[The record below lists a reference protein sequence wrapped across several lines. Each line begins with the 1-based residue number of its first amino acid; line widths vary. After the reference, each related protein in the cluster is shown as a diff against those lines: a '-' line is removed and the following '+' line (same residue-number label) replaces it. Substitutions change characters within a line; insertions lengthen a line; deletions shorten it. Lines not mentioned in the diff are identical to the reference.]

1 MKVDKNEVNTALIY
15 MITRNPF
22 NLLFILIIN
31 LIAPV
36 GFICDIEYKIAFYVF
51 VSVVLLI
58 DIYKIIRIFI
68 IKHNALKSNV
78 FEVEVHKPRARL
90 LIRKMRGRSNVC
102 IGWGVSGFIN
112 GRYKNL
118 YAYPRQFSI
127 NHLKEKIDEI
137 NELDDFNCKIVK
149 SSKLIFVFEHNEE
162 TNKNINKL
170 HTVKIYNS
178 FEKNIKS
185 IKAKYPFVE
194 FELDDIFKYL
204 TEDGN
209 EEELYLLNSSNKY
222 IVFRIYGKTKENETA
237 FFINK
242 TEYSL
247 ESIINY
253 LDINGFLFDNKIRV
267 FYTYDK
273 NSPILL
279 YNWIVSVKK

>member
-1 MKVDKNEVNTALIY
+1 MKVDKNSVNIAILY

-22 NLLFILIIN
+22 NIFFMLIIN
-31 LIAPV
+31 AV
-36 GFICDIEYKIAFYVF
+36 FAGFVCDIEYKIVFYVF
-51 VSVVLLI
+51 VSIVLLI
-58 DIYKIIRIFI
+58 DIYKIIRIII
-68 IKHNALKSNV
+68 IKHNALKYNV
-78 FEVEVHKPRARL
+78 ADVVVHRPRARL
-90 LIRKMRGRSNVC
+90 LIRIVRGNSEACV
-102 IGWGVSGFIN
+102 GWGVSGFIN

-118 YAYPRQFSI
+118 YAYPQQFSI
-127 NHLKEKIDEI
+127 NQLKEKIDEI
-137 NELDDFNCKIVK
+137 NELDEFNCKIVK

-162 TNKNINKL
+162 TNKNIKKL
-170 HTVKIYNS
+170 DTVNIYNF

-222 IVFRIYGKTKENETA
+222 IVFKIYCKTKENETA
-237 FFINK
+237 YFINK
-242 TEYSL
+242 TEHSL

-253 LDINGFLFDNKIRV
+253 LDVNGFLFDNKIRV

-279 YNWIVSVKK
+279 YNWLVSVKK

>member
-1 MKVDKNEVNTALIY
+1 MKVDKNKVNTALIY

-22 NLLFILIIN
+22 NFLFMLFIN
-31 LIAPV
+31 LIALG
-36 GFICDIEYKIAFYVF
+36 GFSCDIEYKIVFYVF
-51 VSVVLLI
+51 ASIVLLI
-58 DIYKIIRIFI
+58 DIYKFIRIFI
-68 IKHNALKSNV
+68 IKHNALKYNV
-78 FEVEVHKPRARL
+78 VDVVVHRPKARL
-90 LIRKMRGRSNVC
+90 LNRILRGNSEVC
-102 IGWGVSGFIN
+102 VGWGVSGFIN
-112 GRYKNL
+112 GRYMNL
-118 YAYPRQFSI
+118 YAYPRQFTI

-137 NELDDFNCKIVK
+137 NELDYFNCKIVK
-149 SSKLIFVFEHNEE
+149 SSKLIFVFEHNEK

-170 HTVKIYNS
+170 DTVKIYNS

-222 IVFRIYGKTKENETA
+222 IVFKIYGKTKENETA
-237 FFINK
+237 YFINK
-242 TEYSL
+242 TEHSL

-279 YNWIVSVKK
+279 YNWLVSVKK

>member
-1 MKVDKNEVNTALIY
+1 MKVDKNEVNYALIY

-31 LIAPV
+31 LFALAGIS
-36 GFICDIEYKIAFYVF
+36 CDIEYKIVFYVF
-51 VSVVLLI
+51 VSIVLLI
-58 DIYKIIRIFI
+58 DIYKIIRIII
-68 IKHNALKSNV
+68 IKHNALKYNV
-78 FEVEVHKPRARL
+78 ADVAVHRPRARIL
-90 LIRKMRGRSNVC
+90 RGNAEVC
-102 IGWGVSGFIN
+102 VGWGVSGFIN

-118 YAYPRQFSI
+118 YAYPQQCSI
-127 NHLKEKIDEI
+127 NQLREKIDEI
-137 NELDDFNCKIVK
+137 NELDEFNCKIVK

-170 HTVKIYNS
+170 DTVKIYNS

-222 IVFRIYGKTKENETA
+222 IVFKIYGKTKENETA
-237 FFINK
+237 YFINK
-242 TEYSL
+242 TEYSI
-247 ESIINY
+247 ESIKDY
-253 LDINGFLFDNKIRV
+253 LYINGFLFDNKIKV
-267 FYTYDK
+267 FYTYEK

-279 YNWIVSVKK
+279 YNWIENIKKKQ